1 MGSPTRPHV
10 RPRRPSQQLLQ
21 CGRSEEGGQRAID
34 EDEAVAEHPRI
45 ERLHR
50 QEARPTLG
58 GQHHSAERERR
69 RVHDSEVQA
78 DLAHKGLQLVELECK
93 IGFSGCSLLF
103 NAYFRPRYRNDAV
116 RTSEIGGRKLAP
128 RNIVNGHRTLTALSL
143 TGWTHEATS
152 GFQFRVFIHRCSS
165 AAKASC
171 EYFTTWSWD
180 IGVCELVSANGTAW
194 SPIVQSISPKF
205 HCPVRS
211 VSHYPPISN
220 L

>member
-1 MGSPTRPHV
+1 TGARTKDRQARQARRVSRDPARQAERYRTENRKAVVWAPRGQRSSEEDDGQPGPTRPHV

-21 CGRSEEGGQRAID
+21 CGRSEEGGQ
-34 EDEAVAEHPRI
+34 
-45 ERLHR
+45 
-50 QEARPTLG
+50 T
-58 GQHHSAERERR
+58 
-69 RVHDSEVQA
+69 
-78 DLAHKGLQLVELECK
+78 
-93 IGFSGCSLLF
+93 
-103 NAYFRPRYRNDAV
+103 
-116 RTSEIGGRKLAP
+116 
-128 RNIVNGHRTLTALSL
+128 LSL

-211 VSHYPPISN
+211 
-220 L
+220 